1 MCSMILHNS
10 HPTLRIKEQKSKS
23 LTDKTIVI
31 GVTGSIAAVHV
42 IELARELIRNGA
54 DVYAVTTPAAERIIH
69 PDALFYATGNKV
81 ITKLTGNIEHVGFCG
96 LNGFADL
103 LLIAPA
109 TANTIG
115 KIAQGIDDT
124 PVTTFATTAI
134 GSNIPLVIVPAMH
147 GSMYNHPAV
156 TKNIMKLK
164 EWEITF
170 IDPRL
175 EEGIAK
181 IASNDAILL
190 GVERVLGNHDLAG
203 KRIIITSGA
212 NAESIDPIRILTN
225 RSSGKTG
232 VEIAI
237 EAFRRGADVTIVHRN
252 HLEIPQIKEVF
263 VESANDMIDV
273 VLSELDRGYDALI
286 SAAAISDYTVDA
298 VLSKIRSGEELVLK
312 FKSTRKLIKETRER
326 HPDLI
331 IIGFKAETDVTP
343 DELIKRAWD
352 TLNGS
357 KLDMIIANDVGTGGI
372 GTDDNEVYLL
382 GKDVLKPLHVSGN
395 KRLIASVLLDK
406 LHDILVEK

>member
-1 MCSMILHNS
+1 MILHNS

-23 LTDKTIVI
+23 LAGKTIVI

-96 LNGFADL
+96 LNGCADL

-134 GSNIPLVIVPAMH
+134 GSNIPVVIVPAMH
-147 GSMYNHPAV
+147 GSMYDHPAV

-181 IASNDAILL
+181 IASNDAIVL
-190 GVERVLGNHDLAG
+190 GVEQVLGNHDLAG

-252 HLEIPQIKEVF
+252 HLGIPHIKEVF

-286 SAAAISDYTVDA
+286 SAAAISDYTIDA
-298 VLSKIRSGEELVLK
+298 VLSKIRSGDELVLK
-312 FKSTRKLIKETRER
+312 FKSTRKLIREARER

-331 IIGFKAETDVTP
+331 IIGFKAETGVTP
-343 DELIKRAWD
+343 DELMKRAWD

-357 KLDMIIANDVGTGGI
+357 KLDMIIANDVGIGGI

-382 GKDVLKPLHVSGN
+382 CKNVLKPLHVSGN
-395 KRLIASVLLDK
+395 KRLIASVLLNK
-406 LHDILVEK
+406 LHDIFWDK

>member
-1 MCSMILHNS
+1 MRHNL
-10 HPTLRIKEQKSKS
+10 HPTLQIKEQTSNS
-23 LTDKTIVI
+23 LAGKTIVI

-42 IELARELIRNGA
+42 VELARELIRNGA

-81 ITKLTGNIEHVGFCG
+81 ITKLTGKIEHVGFCG
-96 LNGFADL
+96 LNGCADL

-134 GSNIPLVIVPAMH
+134 GSNIPVVIVPAMH
-147 GSMYNHPAV
+147 GSMYDHPAV
-156 TKNIMKLK
+156 TKNITTLKKWKLL
-164 EWEITF
+164 I

-175 EEGIAK
+175 EEGVAK
-181 IASNDAILL
+181 IASNDMIVL
-190 GVERVLGNHDLAG
+190 GVERILGSHDLAG

-212 NAESIDPIRILTN
+212 NTEPIDPIRILTS

-252 HLEIPQIKEVF
+252 YLGIPQIKELF
-263 VESANDMIDV
+263 VESANAMTDI

-286 SAAAISDYTVDA
+286 SAASISDYTLDA
-298 VLSKIRSGEELVLK
+298 ASSKIKSGEGLVLNLK
-312 FKSTRKLIKETRER
+312 PTRKMIREAR
-326 HPDLI
+326 DKYPDLVI
-331 IIGFKAETDVTP
+331 TGFKAETGVTP

-352 TLNGS
+352 TLIGS
-357 KLDMIIANDVGTGGI
+357 KLDLIVANDVGTSGM
-372 GTDDNEVYLL
+372 GTDENEVYLL
-382 GKDVLKPLHVSGN
+382 GKDVLEPLHVSGN
-395 KRLIASVLLDK
+395 KRLIASALLDE
-406 LHDILVEK
+406 LHDILGEK

>member
-1 MCSMILHNS
+1 MILHNS

-23 LTDKTIVI
+23 LAGKTIVI

-96 LNGFADL
+96 LNGCADL

-134 GSNIPLVIVPAMH
+134 GSNIPVVIVPAMH
-147 GSMYNHPAV
+147 GSMYDHPAV

-181 IASNDAILL
+181 IASNDAIVL
-190 GVERVLGNHDLAG
+190 GVEQVLGNHDLAG

-252 HLEIPQIKEVF
+252 HLGIPHIKEVF

-286 SAAAISDYTVDA
+286 SAAAISDYTIDA
-298 VLSKIRSGEELVLK
+298 VLSKIRSGDELVLK
-312 FKSTRKLIKETRER
+312 FKSTRKLIREARER

-331 IIGFKAETDVTP
+331 IIGFKAETGVTP
-343 DELIKRAWD
+343 DELMKRAWD

-357 KLDMIIANDVGTGGI
+357 KLDMIIANDVGIGGI

-382 GKDVLKPLHVSGN
+382 CKNVLKPLHVSGN

-406 LHDILVEK
+406 LHDIFWDK

>member
-1 MCSMILHNS
+1 MILHNS

-23 LTDKTIVI
+23 LTGKTIVI

-147 GSMYNHPAV
+147 GSMYDHPAV

-181 IASNDAILL
+181 IASNDAIVL

-237 EAFRRGADVTIVHRN
+237 EAFRRGADVTIIHKN
-252 HLEIPQIKEVF
+252 HLGIPHIKEVF
-263 VESANDMIDV
+263 VESASDMIDV

-312 FKSTRKLIKETRER
+312 FKSTRKLIREARER

-357 KLDMIIANDVGTGGI
+357 KLDMIIANDVGIGGI